1 MEYISLFK
9 GLYEQKVKYLIC
21 GGLAVNI
28 YGIPRMTADIDLLVA
43 FEKKNIQKFEQVI
56 EELEF
61 ASVVPIKLNT
71 LLDESERANMIE
83 EKNLIAYSYYNKRAN
98 FMNLDVLIDVPIS
111 FDGMWET
118 KTQRDIEDFK
128 INIVS
133 LEDLIRLKQYANRVQ
148 DKQDVLMLNKLQNI
162 SETAE

>member
-1 MEYISLFK
+1 MEYINLFK
-9 GLYEQKVKYLIC
+9 RLYEQKVRYLIC

-43 FEKKNIQKFEQVI
+43 FDNDNIKQFEQVI

-61 ASVVPIKLNT
+61 ASVVPIQLNS

-83 EKNLIAYSYYNKRAN
+83 EKNLIAYSYYSKRAN

-111 FDGMWET
+111 FEGMWEV
-118 KTQRDIEDFK
+118 REEREIEDFK

-133 LEDLIRLKQYANRVQ
+133 LNDLIQLKKYANRTQ

-162 SETAE
+162 ATTD

>member
-1 MEYISLFK
+1 MEYINLFK
-9 GLYEQKVKYLIC
+9 KLHEQKVKYLIC

-43 FEKKNIQKFEQVI
+43 FETDNIRKFEQVI

-61 ASVVPIKLNT
+61 ASVVPIQLNS
-71 LLDESERANMIE
+71 LLDEAERANMIE

-111 FDGMWET
+111 FEGMWDVREE
-118 KTQRDIEDFK
+118 RNIEDFK

-133 LEDLIRLKQYANRVQ
+133 LDDLIRLKKYANRTQ
-148 DKQDVLMLNKLQNI
+148 DQQDVLMLNKLQNI
-162 SETAE
+162 ATTD

>member
-1 MEYISLFK
+1 MEYINLFK
-9 GLYEQKVKYLIC
+9 KLYEQKVKYLIC

-43 FEKKNIQKFEQVI
+43 FENENIKKFEKVI

-61 ASVVPIKLNT
+61 ASVVPIQLNS

-111 FDGMWET
+111 FEGMWDVREE
-118 KTQRDIEDFK
+118 RNIEDFK

-133 LEDLIRLKQYANRVQ
+133 LDDLIRLKKYANRTQ
-148 DKQDVLMLNKLQNI
+148 DQQDVLMLNKLQNI
-162 SETAE
+162 ATTN

>member
-1 MEYISLFK
+1 MEYINLFK
-9 GLYEQKVKYLIC
+9 KLYEQKVKYLIC

-43 FEKKNIQKFEQVI
+43 FENENIKKFEQVI

-61 ASVVPIKLNT
+61 ASVVPIQLNS

-111 FDGMWET
+111 FEGMWDVREE
-118 KTQRDIEDFK
+118 RNIEDFK

-133 LEDLIRLKQYANRVQ
+133 LNDLIQLKKYANRTQ
-148 DKQDVLMLNKLQNI
+148 DQQDVLMLNKLQNI
-162 SETAE
+162 ATTN